1 MYVCVFVGCVG
12 GGFPDPPDGPHR
24 RIIDKK
30 KAGRCPMI
38 RTHRKEVSLFV

>member
-1 MYVCVFVGCVG
+1 MCAFVGV